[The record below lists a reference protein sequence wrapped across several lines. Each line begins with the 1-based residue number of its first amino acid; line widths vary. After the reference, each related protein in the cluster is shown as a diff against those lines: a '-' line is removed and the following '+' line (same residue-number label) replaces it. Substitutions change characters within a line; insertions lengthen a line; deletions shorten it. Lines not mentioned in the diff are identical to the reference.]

1 MQRTLVWLV
10 ALGAWSTAAW
20 GQRQITEE
28 EFLGRLSPNHP
39 ALAEARAAV
48 GTAGAER
55 LRRAVVEDPE
65 LGFIQE
71 DSGDAGYER
80 VFTLSW
86 TAPLNGRRG
95 PGVDAADA
103 GIGAAESREQW
114 ALLTARQ
121 SMRAAFGDWVVST
134 QRHDLLEANL
144 DRLERVVTSIG
155 ARADMGEASRLAAA
169 RIELSAL
176 EVRNLL
182 GVVEAE
188 RARSLSAVQV
198 WDESIVE
205 GDRPVVPTLQ
215 QAAAE
220 LTLDSRADLRALSFD
235 VERQLLEE
243 KRSRRF
249 VPFPELLVGWKDLEA
264 AGSEFDGPV
273 LGLAWGIPLGER
285 GRPEKR
291 EAAARREA
299 AEGALLFETAR
310 ARAEVEAASRG
321 YTELFEA
328 WQGSHDVVET
338 NAWMADA
345 AVARYESGE
354 DTLTDLLDTLRS
366 VLLAQLADTGMY
378 ARALEAHRNLELA
391 LGQTLDV
398 GGAP

>member
-28 EFLGRLSPNHP
+28 EFLGLLGPDHP
-39 ALAEARAAV
+39 ALSEARAAI

-65 LGFIQE
+65 LGFVQE

-95 PGVDAADA
+95 PGVDAAEA
-103 GIGAAESREQW
+103 GIGAAEARQRW
-114 ALLTARQ
+114 AVLTARQ
-121 SMRAAFGDWVVST
+121 AMRQAFADWVIST
-134 QRHDLLEANL
+134 RRFDLLEANL
-144 DRLERVVTSIG
+144 DRMEGVVQSIG
-155 ARADMGEASRLAAA
+155 ARAVVGEASKLAAA

-182 GVVEAE
+182 GIVEAE
-188 RARSLSAVQV
+188 RARALAAVQV
-198 WDESIVE
+198 WDDSIVE
-205 GDRPVVPTLQ
+205 ADRPIAPTLER
-215 QAAAE
+215 APID
-220 LTLDSRADLRALSFD
+220 LTLDSRADLQALSLD
-235 VERQLLEE
+235 VERRLLEE

-273 LGLAWGIPLGER
+273 VGLAWDLPVGER
-285 GRPEKR
+285 GRPEKQ

-299 AEGALLFETAR
+299 AEGTLVFETAR
-310 ARAEVEAASRG
+310 ARAEVESASRG
-321 YTELFEA
+321 YAELLGA
-328 WQGSHDVVET
+328 WQGSHSVVEKS
-338 NAWMADA
+338 AWMADA
-345 AVARYESGE
+345 AVSRYESGE

-366 VLLAQLADTGMY
+366 VLLAQLADTGMH
-378 ARALEAHRNLELA
+378 ARALEAHRDLELA
-391 LGQTLDV
+391 LGQPVDV
-398 GGAP
+398 GAAP